1 MTKDVQCAMHCHG
14 SLNRPMC
21 LLLTGWIC
29 ILHVFVAFGATPL
42 PTDGSRPSASQRLQT
57 TVSGTVRDEAGNPMA
72 GVTVSAKQSGIN
84 TVTNE
89 EGRYQ
94 LVLPAGEAVL
104 TFSFIGYI
112 TQEARADTTPDQTS
126 LDIILVADPQA
137 LEEVVVVGYGT
148 QRKATITGSVSEVK
162 GGDLVK
168 SPQPNLSNS
177 LAGRFSGLVATNR
190 GGEPG
195 YDGSQI
201 RIRGISTTGNT
212 DVLVVVD
219 GVPGQVGGL
228 ERLDPNDIESISV
241 LKDAA
246 AAVYGSRAA
255 NGVILVT
262 TKKGNLG
269 KPTVSYSFNQGFSSP
284 TRLPA
289 MADAATYATIRN
301 EIDYYNNPSGG
312 MNQFYSE
319 EDIRKFRDGSDP
331 DRFPNT
337 DWQKEVLAAT
347 ALQNQHNLSVSGGTE
362 TTRYFVSAGTLMQD
376 GLFREGVTKY
386 NQHNFRSNIDM
397 DVTDR
402 FKAGL
407 SVAGREEKRRFPTV
421 GAGDIFRNIYRAYPT
436 VLARYSNG
444 LPSTGIENNNPVM
457 MVTDAGGTND
467 NPKLVFNGILRASYQ
482 LPFLDGLMVDGFLS
496 VDKSQESGK
505 NFITPYLV
513 YSYDASTGQY
523 DPRTVGEARAQLQ
536 QFQENTTLTTAHIK
550 LNYEQAFGDH
560 NIKAFAAYEQSEREL
575 ARMEA
580 GRRNFP
586 SPLTPELSQGGTA
599 LEDRTN
605 AGLSWRE
612 SRTSFI
618 GRANYDYKTRYLLEV
633 QLRVDGSSIF
643 PKNSRFGYFPGI
655 SAGWRISDENWFK
668 QSVSFIDELK
678 LRASYGELG
687 GDNVGANQF
696 INNYIFNNS
705 YTLGSGIYAGVDLA
719 KLANPEITWEV
730 SKKTDIGF
738 NARLFNRFDLEV
750 IYFNEKR
757 SDILLPRNASI
768 PGTTGIVNPFDTN
781 NPLVPSENIG
791 RVDNRGFEAT
801 LGYQRQGNITFGIA
815 ANTTLVRSNVVFMD
829 EAPGIPEYQRQTGR
843 PLNTYLLYRT
853 LGIFRT
859 QADLDAYPHVPGAG
873 LGDLIFEDYN
883 NDGQITADDMVR
895 TDLGNIPQLTFG
907 LTLNASYKN
916 FDFSAVFAG
925 QGKSR
930 QYILS
935 EAGTIGNYFDTWAEN
950 RWSPSNTAG
959 TYPRVSERASS
970 SISGGLYRND
980 FWLFNT
986 AFVRLKNI
994 ELGYTIPQSL
1004 VQRIGIGRLRVF
1016 ANGFNVFTITGLK
1029 DFDPEGSSE
1038 SGQFYPQQRIINLG
1052 VNVGF

>member
-1 MTKDVQCAMHCHG
+1 MAKYVQRAFPCNTNVKRLT
-14 SLNRPMC
+14 S
-21 LLLTGWIC
+21 LLLLGCMAIPAMAVPNGT
-29 ILHVFVAFGATPL
+29 LPPL
-42 PTDGSRPSASQRLQT
+42 TREASLLAQT
-57 TVSGTVRDEAGNPMA
+57 TVSGIVRDAAGNPMA
-72 GVTVSAKQSGIN
+72 GVTVTLKRAGSTTTTDDA
-84 TVTNE
+84 
-89 EGRYQ
+89 GRYQ
-94 LVLPAGEAVL
+94 LAVGAEPDVLV
-104 TFSFIGYI
+104 FRFVGYV
-112 TQEARADTTPDQTS
+112 TQEISIDGQTTTTQTTR
-126 LDIILVADPQA
+126 DIVMEEDSQA
-137 LEEVVVVGYGT
+137 LDEVVVVGYGT
-148 QRKATITGSVSEVK
+148 QTKATVTGSVSEVK
-162 GGDLVK
+162 GSALVK

-195 YDGSQI
+195 YDGSQL
-201 RIRGISTTGNT
+201 RIRGASTTGNT

-228 ERLDPNDIESISV
+228 ERLDPNDIESVTI

-262 TKKGNLG
+262 TKKGQSG

-284 TRLPA
+284 TRLPS

-301 EIDYYNNPSGG
+301 EINYYNNPDGG

-319 EDIRKFRDGSDP
+319 EDIQKFRTGSDP

-337 DWQKEVLAAT
+337 DWQQEVLAST
-347 ALQNQHNLSVSGGTE
+347 ALQNQHNLSVSGGGDR
-362 TTRYFVSAGTLMQD
+362 TRYFVSAGTLMQD
-376 GLFREGVTKY
+376 GLFKEGVTRF
-386 NQHNFRSNIDM
+386 NQYNFRSNIDT

-407 SVAGREEKRRFPTV
+407 SVAGRQENRRFPTV
-421 GAGDIFRNIYRAYPT
+421 GAGDIFRSIYRAYPT
-436 VLARYSNG
+436 VPARFSNG

-457 MVTDAGGTND
+457 MVTDAGGINE
-467 NPKLVFNGILRASYQ
+467 NPSLIFNGILRASYE

-513 YSYDASTGQY
+513 YNYDATTGQY
-523 DPRTVGEARAQLQ
+523 DPRTVGESRAQLQ
-536 QFQENTTLTTAHIK
+536 QFQQNTSLTTAHIK
-550 LNYEQAFGDH
+550 LNYTQSFGDH
-560 NIKAFAAYEQSEREL
+560 NVKAFAAYEQSEREL
-575 ARMEA
+575 SRMEA

-586 SPLTPELSQGGTA
+586 TPLTPELSQGGTA

-612 SRTSFI
+612 SRVSFI
-618 GRANYDYKTRYLLEV
+618 SRANYDYKQRYLLEV

-643 PKNSRFGYFPGI
+643 PDNSRFGYFPGV
-655 SAGWRISDENWFK
+655 SAGWRISDESWFNSNK
-668 QSVSFIDELK
+668 INELK
-678 LRASYGELG
+678 FRASYGELG

-696 INNYIFNNS
+696 INNYIFNNA
-705 YTLGSGIYAGVDLA
+705 YTIGNSIYAGVDLA
-719 KLANPEITWEV
+719 KLANPAITWEV
-730 SKKTDIGF
+730 SKKTDVGL
-738 NARLFNRFDLEV
+738 NARLFNNFDLEF
-750 IYFNEKR
+750 IYFNENR
-757 SDILLPRNASI
+757 SSILLPRNASI
-768 PGTTGIVNPFDTN
+768 PGVTGIVNPFDQN

-791 RVDNRGFEAT
+791 KVDNRGFEAT
-801 LGYQRQGNITFGIA
+801 LGYQKQGTVSFGIAGNITA
-815 ANTTLVRSNVVFMD
+815 VRSNVVFRD
-829 EAPGIPEYQRQTGR
+829 EAPGIPDHQRETNN

-853 LGIFRT
+853 IGIFRT
-859 QADLDAYPHVPGAG
+859 AADLENYPHVPGAG
-873 LGDLIFEDYN
+873 LGDLILEDYN

-907 LTLNASYKN
+907 LTLNASYRN

-935 EAGTIGNYFDTWAEN
+935 EAGTIGNYFNTWAAN
-950 RWSPSNTAG
+950 RWSPSNIDG

-970 SISGGLYRND
+970 AISGGLYRND

-986 AFVRLKNI
+986 AFARLKNI
-994 ELGYTIPQSL
+994 EVGYSL
-1004 VQRIGIGRLRVF
+1004 PESAVQRIGLGRVRVY
-1016 ANGFNVFTITGLK
+1016 ASGFNVFTITSLK

-1038 SGQFYPQQRIINLG
+1038 SGQFYPQQRIFNLG
-1052 VNVGF
+1052 LNVSF

>member
-1 MTKDVQCAMHCHG
+1 MAQHVQRAFRCNTNIKRLT
-14 SLNRPMC
+14 S
-21 LLLTGWIC
+21 LLLTGC
-29 ILHVFVAFGATPL
+29 MVVPAMSSANSPLSTPHTS
-42 PTDGSRPSASQRLQT
+42 PHADVRLQT
-57 TVSGTVRDEAGNPMA
+57 TISGIVRDADGSPMA
-72 GVTVSAKQSGIN
+72 GVTVRLKRAGTTATTDDN
-84 TVTNE
+84 
-89 EGRYQ
+89 GRYQ
-94 LVLPAGEAVL
+94 LTLGTDNDLLV
-104 TFSFIGYI
+104 FSFVGYL
-112 TQEARADTTPDQTS
+112 TQEIAINDQTTQ
-126 LDIILVADPQA
+126 DAIMAEDTQA
-137 LEEVVVVGYGT
+137 LDEVVVVGYGT
-148 QRKATITGSVSEVK
+148 QRRATVTGSVSDVK
-162 GGDLVK
+162 GADLVK

-195 YDGSQI
+195 YDGSQL
-201 RIRGISTTGNT
+201 RIRGASTTGNT

-219 GVPGQVGGL
+219 GIPGQVGGL
-228 ERLDPNDIESISV
+228 ERLDPNDIESVTI

-262 TKKGNLG
+262 TRKGDVG

-284 TRLPA
+284 TRLPS
-289 MADAATYATIRN
+289 MADAATYAAIRN
-301 EIDYYNNPSGG
+301 EIDYYSNPSGG

-319 EDIRKFRDGSDP
+319 ADIQKFRDGSDP
-331 DRFPNT
+331 DRYPNT
-337 DWQKEVLAAT
+337 DWQQEVLAGT

-362 TTRYFVSAGTLMQD
+362 RTRYFVSAGTLMQD
-376 GLFREGVTKY
+376 GLFKEGVTKY
-386 NQHNFRSNIDM
+386 NQYNFRSNIDM
-397 DVTDR
+397 DVTER

-407 SVAGREEKRRFPTV
+407 SLAGREEKRRFPTV
-421 GAGDIFRNIYRAYPT
+421 GAGDIFRSIYRAYPT
-436 VLARYSNG
+436 QLARYANG

-457 MVTDAGGTND
+457 MVTDAGGINQ
-467 NPKLVFNGILRASYQ
+467 NPKLVFNGILRASYE
-482 LPFLDGLMVDGFLS
+482 LPFLAGLMVDGFLA
-496 VDKSQESGK
+496 VDRSQESGK

-513 YSYDASTGQY
+513 YSHDATTGAY

-536 QFQENTTLTTAHIK
+536 QFQQNTSLTTAHIK
-550 LNYEQAFGDH
+550 LNYEQSFGDH
-560 NIKAFAAYEQSEREL
+560 NVKAFAAYEQSEREL

-586 SPLTPELSQGGTA
+586 SSLTPELSQGGTA

-612 SRTSFI
+612 SRVSFI
-618 GRANYDYKTRYLLEV
+618 SRANYDYKQRYLLEV

-643 PKNSRFGYFPGI
+643 PQNSRFGYFPGV
-655 SAGWRISDENWFK
+655 SAGWRLSDESWFNAN
-668 QSVSFIDELK
+668 FIDELK

-696 INNYIFNNS
+696 INNYVFNNA
-705 YTLGSGIYAGVDLA
+705 YTIGNSIYAGIDLA
-719 KLANPEITWEV
+719 KLANPSITWEV
-730 SKKTDIGF
+730 SRKTDVGL
-738 NARLFNRFDLEV
+738 NARLFNRFDLEF
-750 IYFNEKR
+750 IYFNENR
-757 SDILLPRNASI
+757 SGILLPRNASI
-768 PGTTGIVNPFDTN
+768 PGVTGIVNPFDAN

-791 RVDNRGFEAT
+791 KVDNRGIEAT
-801 LGYQRQGNITFGIA
+801 VGYQHRGPVNFGIA
-815 ANTTLVRSNVVFMD
+815 GNITLVRSNVVFRD
-829 EAPGIPEYQRQTGR
+829 EAPGIPAHQRETSR

-859 QADLDAYPHVPGAG
+859 TEDLTNYPHVPGAG

-883 NDGQITADDMVR
+883 QDGEITADDMVR

-935 EAGTIGNYFDTWAEN
+935 EAGTIGNYFNTWAEN
-950 RWSPSNTAG
+950 RWSPSNTDG
-959 TYPRVSERASS
+959 SYPKVNERASS
-970 SISGGLYRND
+970 AISGGLYRND

-994 ELGYTIPQSL
+994 ELGYTLPETVI
-1004 VQRIGIGRLRVF
+1004 QRVGLGRLRVY
-1016 ANGFNVFTITGLK
+1016 ASGFNVFTLTGLK

-1038 SGQFYPQQRIINLG
+1038 SGQFYPQQRIFNLG
-1052 VNVGF
+1052 INVGF